1 MAEFHGGRIT
11 LRGWPAATRR
21 LQTEEGH
28 WMRFLTLEDESGI
41 AEVVLFPDVYRR
53 DGRRLAERGSLCITG
68 VVDEHLGAHTLRA
81 ERIW

>member
-1 MAEFHGGRIT
+1 
-11 LRGWPAATRR
+11 
-21 LQTEEGH
+21 
-28 WMRFLTLEDESGI
+28 MRFLTLEDESGI

-53 DGRRLAERGSLCITG
+53 DGRRLAERGYLCITG